1 MSVVHNDYNGTTYAN
16 IGLIRADKSG
26 EPLKP
31 SGKYVRQKDRQNND
45 EKFRPAS
52 NSGDAS
58 GQSDWRRVKV
68 HVGRHT
74 GIDLG
79 ELDRESVEALVT
91 KWLPTA
97 LEMEKP
103 LKADRELIAALQQA
117 KQALRPKTTRTT
129 TSRSNTQPPTTMLI
143 VPRESASH
151 WYFPD
156 GTPLHEVPRADGKG
170 SRPTSL
176 RDARKL
182 GLFPSVT
189 NVLSILAKP
198 GLDAWKQEQAILA
211 ALTLPRTE
219 GEPLDDFARRVVTD
233 MHSEVGR
240 AADLGSAV
248 HAAIEGYAQGRWLPE
263 DKEVARLFEPARQWF
278 DAEVTQVHS
287 VEIAAAH
294 LEWGY
299 AGRVDLVATL
309 KSTGRPTVIDFKTQ
323 KIRRDKDGSFKPI
336 LHDTWPLQLEA
347 YRRRSPPATRDWQT
361 PPSPRWSSVPPNR
374 CPWW

>member
-1 MSVVHNDYNGTTYAN
+1 
-16 IGLIRADKSG
+16 
-26 EPLKP
+26 
-31 SGKYVRQKDRQNND
+31 
-45 EKFRPAS
+45 
-52 NSGDAS
+52 
-58 GQSDWRRVKV
+58 
-68 HVGRHT
+68 
-74 GIDLG
+74 
-79 ELDRESVEALVT
+79 
-91 KWLPTA
+91 
-97 LEMEKP
+97 
-103 LKADRELIAALQQA
+103 
-117 KQALRPKTTRTT
+117 
-129 TSRSNTQPPTTMLI
+129 MLI

-170 SRPTSL
+170 QRPTSL

-219 GEPLDDFARRVVTD
+219 GETLDDFAKRVLVD
-233 MHSEVGR
+233 MTSEVGR

-263 DKEVARLFEPARQWF
+263 DKGVARLFEPARQWF
-278 DAEVTQVHS
+278 DKEVIAVHS
-287 VEIAAAH
+287 VEIATAH
-294 LEWGY
+294 LESGY

-309 KSTGRPTVIDFKTQ
+309 RSTGRPTVIDFKTQ
-323 KIRRDKDGSFKPI
+323 KTRRDKDGNFKPI

-347 YRRRSPPATRDWQT
+347 YRMALASRDKGLADAAIASVVIGSTDPVPVVVKVWDDADKDGYFRAFLAARDLWVWQKNYCPVKDSPDAGDETPPAALVTA
-361 PPSPRWSSVPPNR
+361 
-374 CPWW
+374 

>member
-1 MSVVHNDYNGTTYAN
+1 
-16 IGLIRADKSG
+16 
-26 EPLKP
+26 
-31 SGKYVRQKDRQNND
+31 
-45 EKFRPAS
+45 
-52 NSGDAS
+52 
-58 GQSDWRRVKV
+58 
-68 HVGRHT
+68 
-74 GIDLG
+74 
-79 ELDRESVEALVT
+79 
-91 KWLPTA
+91 
-97 LEMEKP
+97 
-103 LKADRELIAALQQA
+103 
-117 KQALRPKTTRTT
+117 
-129 TSRSNTQPPTTMLI
+129 MLI

-170 SRPTSL
+170 SRSTSL

-219 GEPLDDFARRVVTD
+219 DETLDDFAKRVITD

-263 DKEVARLFEPARQWF
+263 NKEIARLFEPARQWF

-287 VEIAAAH
+287 VEIATGH

-323 KIRRDKDGSFKPI
+323 KVRHAKDGSFKPI

-347 YRRRSPPATRDWQT
+347 YRQALTSRDKGLADAAIASVVIGSTEPVPVLTKVWDDADKPGFFRAFLAARDLWVWQKNYCPVKDSPDAGDET
-361 PPSPRWSSVPPNR
+361 PPTALVPA
-374 CPWW
+374 

>member
-1 MSVVHNDYNGTTYAN
+1 
-16 IGLIRADKSG
+16 
-26 EPLKP
+26 
-31 SGKYVRQKDRQNND
+31 
-45 EKFRPAS
+45 
-52 NSGDAS
+52 
-58 GQSDWRRVKV
+58 
-68 HVGRHT
+68 
-74 GIDLG
+74 
-79 ELDRESVEALVT
+79 
-91 KWLPTA
+91 
-97 LEMEKP
+97 
-103 LKADRELIAALQQA
+103 
-117 KQALRPKTTRTT
+117 
-129 TSRSNTQPPTTMLI
+129 MLI

-170 SRPTSL
+170 QRPTSL

-211 ALTLPRTE
+211 ALTLPRSEEET
-219 GEPLDDFARRVVTD
+219 LDDFAKRVLVD
-233 MHSEVGR
+233 MTSEVGR

-263 DKEVARLFEPARQWF
+263 DKGVARLFEPARQWF
-278 DAEVTQVHS
+278 DKEVTQVHS
-287 VEIAAAH
+287 VEIATAH

-309 KSTGRPTVIDFKTQ
+309 RSTGLPTVIDFKTQ
-323 KIRRDKDGSFKPI
+323 KTRRDKDGSFKPI

-347 YRRRSPPATRDWQT
+347 YRMALASRDKGLADAAIASVVIGSTDPVPVVVKVWDDADKDGYFRAFLAARDLWVWQKNYCPVKDSPDAGDETPPAALATA
-361 PPSPRWSSVPPNR
+361 
-374 CPWW
+374 